1 MSKLVL
7 DNLQKQK
14 VELSDQYQVL
24 DTRKNDATVELLGVA
39 MKGFEVPEGFSICKV
54 KHEIALKELGSTWA
68 CARVN
73 IDKERNFETFKREV
87 KVSVNANGGYEV
99 NSLLAQAEFVKFVT
113 PKLDEIK
120 KMVQDVEDSF
130 EEELTGI
137 RKDIRE
143 VEKAISDVKNAE
155 YQLKVDEVFRQM
167 NSEEGYDAVVTKSHW
182 GGVDYPR
189 LTLKREYSRDV
200 VAVKIL
206 KTSASGKS
214 ADIEFTYSLYDGT
227 RRTSTEERVRMDNL
241 KSFVRQQLYRVEKI
255 EEGELE
261 VAE

>member
-7 DNLQKQK
+7 DNLQKQR

-24 DTRKNDATVELLGVA
+24 DTRKDDATVQLLGVA
-39 MKGFEVPEGFSICKV
+39 MKGFEVPEGFSILKV
-54 KHEIALKELGSTWA
+54 VHEIALKKLGDNWS

-87 KVSVNANGGYEV
+87 RVSVNANGGRDV
-99 NSLLAQAEFVKFVT
+99 DSLLAQAEFVKFVS
-113 PKLDEIK
+113 PKLDDIK
-120 KMVQDVEDSF
+120 TMIQDVEDSF
-130 EEELTGI
+130 EEELTSI

-155 YQLKVDEVFRQM
+155 YQLKVDEVLRQM
-167 NSEEGYDAVVTKSHW
+167 KSEEGYNTVVTKSHW

-189 LTLKREYSRDV
+189 LELKHNFSMDV
-200 VAVKIL
+200 VRVKIL
-206 KTSASGKS
+206 KTSTSGKS
-214 ADIEFTYSLYDGT
+214 ADVEYTYNLYDGT
-227 RRTSTEERVRMDNL
+227 EVVRTEERVRMDNIM
-241 KSFVRQQLYRVEKI
+241 SFVRSQLYRVEKV

-261 VAE
+261 LAE